1 MPVTRLAW
9 LVFAWLLVA
18 ATLAVAQERQ
28 QLSLGSEAA
37 PVTVFADRVENL
49 DREHLL
55 IGEGHVEVEQGDT
68 RLEADRV
75 EVNTETGEAVAAGR
89 VVFFDGRDRLVGER
103 IEYNF
108 RSATGIIYRGDARA
122 EPHFFFK
129 GDRLERFGDK
139 AYHLFDG
146 AFTTCEA
153 DPPEWSVH
161 WGRATAYVDDYIWGT
176 NASFWVWKLP
186 LVPFIP
192 VFGASLRKDRQTGFL
207 IPTFGTSSTKGFSF
221 RQPFYWAI
229 SDSQDLT
236 LAPTV
241 FEKKG
246 FGLGADYRYVRTED
260 SRGEAS
266 GFGLYDTDAKE
277 ARGLVSWRHEEQI
290 TPRLS
295 LKVDVAHVSD
305 INFLSQFGDSLDE
318 RSAQRLE
325 SNVFL
330 TQRWEKWNFV
340 ARLFD
345 YQDLTTTQAVEL
357 KRLPDLSLSAFQQPA
372 PGVPDLLYQLS
383 TSYTNFVREVGSS
396 GQRFDLH
403 PQLAYPWTP
412 AGLFTLTPR
421 VGVRETLYDTKV
433 VGTKVDQGVTVED
446 TRSDTLLRTL
456 FEAGADLEARAFRVF
471 ETDGA
476 MGVQRLQHVIE
487 PRVSYNYIAGNQ
499 STEIPQWD
507 GIDANTETNS
517 VTYSLTNRLKAR
529 AVNDGDQPG
538 RVWEMVRFALAQTY
552 TIQPQPVTTTTAKA
566 IDVTA
571 GTATIDTATTSSR
584 RYSDVTADLI
594 LEPVY
599 GIRFRG
605 TATVDPYA
613 GRLDTLVTDAS
624 YEAQRWRASLG
635 TRHGQDGRLQFIQ
648 GELNAKLGARW
659 EFHFLSNYDVE
670 SGTVIENRFEVTFR
684 EQCWGFTAAYV
695 NRSTEDEFHIQVNLL
710 ELGSYGVGRAF
721 AAFR

>member
-1 MPVTRLAW
+1 GGWGLC
-9 LVFAWLLVA
+9 
-18 ATLAVAQERQ
+18 
-28 QLSLGSEAA
+28 G
-37 PVTVFADRVENL
+37 
-49 DREHLL
+49 
-55 IGEGHVEVEQGDT
+55 G
-68 RLEADRV
+68 
-75 EVNTETGEAVAAGR
+75 AGR
-89 VVFFDGRDRLVGER
+89 EAGGR
-103 IEYNF
+103 
-108 RSATGIIYRGDARA
+108 
-122 EPHFFFK
+122 
-129 GDRLERFGDK
+129 
-139 AYHLFDG
+139 
-146 AFTTCEA
+146 
-153 DPPEWSVH
+153 
-161 WGRATAYVDDYIWGT
+161 
-176 NASFWVWKLP
+176 
-186 LVPFIP
+186 VP
-192 VFGASLRKDRQTGFL
+192 
-207 IPTFGTSSTKGFSF
+207 
-221 RQPFYWAI
+221 
-229 SDSQDLT
+229 
-236 LAPTV
+236 
-241 FEKKG
+241 
-246 FGLGADYRYVRTED
+246 
-260 SRGEAS
+260 
-266 GFGLYDTDAKE
+266 
-277 ARGLVSWRHEEQI
+277 WRHEEQ
-290 TPRLS
+290 TPPRLS

-345 YQDLTTTQAVEL
+345 YQDLTTPAAVEL
-357 KRLPDLSLSAFQQPA
+357 KRLPDLTLSAFQQPM

-396 GQRFDLH
+396 GQRLDLH

-433 VGTKVDQGVTVED
+433 VGTKVDQGFTVED
-446 TRSDTLLRTL
+446 TRSDTLLRSL

-571 GTATIDTATTSSR
+571 GTA
-584 RYSDVTADLI
+584 
-594 LEPVY
+594 P
-599 GIRFRG
+599 
-605 TATVDPYA
+605 
-613 GRLDTLVTDAS
+613 
-624 YEAQRWRASLG
+624 
-635 TRHGQDGRLQFIQ
+635 
-648 GELNAKLGARW
+648 
-659 EFHFLSNYDVE
+659 
-670 SGTVIENRFEVTFR
+670 
-684 EQCWGFTAAYV
+684 
-695 NRSTEDEFHIQVNLL
+695 
-710 ELGSYGVGRAF
+710 
-721 AAFR
+721 